1 MDIEDEGLVVNLV
14 FRGAGMLRVDTAD
27 RTILRLLRDRDRDG
41 IPSEVVLRD
50 GSRLLIFNI
59 SWGFDPAAVSAQVTT
74 NISPSIGGA
83 PVDVFT
89 TDAVVAINDPETGA
103 PLLAVA

>member
-1 MDIEDEGLVVNLV
+1 MNVV
-14 FRGAGMLRVDTAD
+14 FRGGGTRRVGPAD

-59 SWGFDPAAVSAQVTT
+59 SWGYDPAAVSAQVTT
-74 NISPSIGGA
+74 NISPAVGGA
-83 PVDVFT
+83 PVDVFST
-89 TDAVVAINDPETGA
+89 SAVVAINDPETGA

>member
-1 MDIEDEGLVVNLV
+1 MTDGELNVV
-14 FRGAGMLRVDTAD
+14 FRAEGIRRVDATD
-27 RTILRLLRDRDRDG
+27 RTILRLLRDRDREG

-59 SWGFDPAAVSAQVTT
+59 SWGYDPAAVSAQVTT
-74 NISPSIGGA
+74 NISPAVGGA

-89 TDAVVAINDPETGA
+89 TAAVVAINDPETGA

>member
-1 MDIEDEGLVVNLV
+1 MTEAFDMHVV
-14 FRGAGMLRVDTAD
+14 FRSPDTRHGEPAD

-41 IPSEVVLRD
+41 VPSEVVLRD

-59 SWGFDPAAVSAQVTT
+59 SWGYDPAAVSAQVTT
-74 NISPSIGGA
+74 NISPAIGGVS
-83 PVDVFT
+83 VDVFST
-89 TDAVVAINDPETGA
+89 AAVVAVNDPETGS

>member
-1 MDIEDEGLVVNLV
+1 LNLV
-14 FRGAGMLRVDTAD
+14 FRRNGNLRGDPAD
-27 RTILRLLRDRDRDG
+27 RTILRLLLDRDRDG

-59 SWGFDPAAVSAQVTT
+59 AWGYDPAAPEAQITT
-74 NISPSIGGA
+74 NISPSIGGM

-89 TDAVVAINDPETGA
+89 TSAVVAINDPETGA

>member
-1 MDIEDEGLVVNLV
+1 MNVV
-14 FRGAGMLRVDTAD
+14 FRGAGVLRVDPAD

-59 SWGFDPAAVSAQVTT
+59 SWGYDPAAFSAQVTT
-74 NISPSIGGA
+74 NISPSIGGVS
-83 PVDVFT
+83 VDVFT
-89 TDAVVAINDPETGA
+89 TDNVVAINDPETGA

>member
-1 MDIEDEGLVVNLV
+1 V
-14 FRGAGMLRVDTAD
+14 LRVDPAD

-59 SWGFDPAAVSAQVTT
+59 SWGYDPAAVSAQVTT
-74 NISPSIGGA
+74 NISPSIGGVS
-83 PVDVFT
+83 VDVFT
-89 TDAVVAINDPETGA
+89 TDTVVAINDPETGA

>member
-1 MDIEDEGLVVNLV
+1 MNVV
-14 FRGAGMLRVDTAD
+14 FRGAGVLRVDPAD

-59 SWGFDPAAVSAQVTT
+59 SWGYDPAAVSAQVTT
-74 NISPSIGGA
+74 NISPSIGGVS
-83 PVDVFT
+83 VDVFT
-89 TDAVVAINDPETGA
+89 TDTVVAINDPETGA

>member
-1 MDIEDEGLVVNLV
+1 MNLV
-14 FRGAGMLRVDTAD
+14 FRGTGVLRLDPAD
-27 RTILRLLRDRDRDG
+27 RTILCLLRDRDRYG

-50 GSRLLIFNI
+50 SSRLLIFNI
-59 SWGFDPAAVSAQVTT
+59 SWGYDRATMTSLQVTT

>member
-1 MDIEDEGLVVNLV
+1 MTVDELNVV
-14 FRGAGMLRVDTAD
+14 FRAEDTRRVGPAD

-41 IPSEVVLRD
+41 VPSEVVLHD

-59 SWGFDPAAVSAQVTT
+59 SWGYDPHAASAQVTT
-74 NISPSIGGA
+74 NISPAMGGA

-89 TDAVVAINDPETGA
+89 TAAVVAINDPETGA
-103 PLLAVA
+103 PLLAIA

>member
-1 MDIEDEGLVVNLV
+1 MNLV
-14 FRGAGMLRVDTAD
+14 FRLPGMLRVDPAD
-27 RTILRLLRDRDRDG
+27 RTILRMLIDRDHEG

-59 SWGFDPAAVSAQVTT
+59 AWGYDPTTVAPQVTT

-89 TDAVVAINDPETGA
+89 TDSVVAINDPETGT
-103 PLLAVA
+103 PLLMVA

>member
-1 MDIEDEGLVVNLV
+1 MNVV
-14 FRGAGMLRVDTAD
+14 FRGAGALRVDPAD

-59 SWGFDPAAVSAQVTT
+59 SWGYDPAAVSAQVTT
-74 NISPSIGGA
+74 NISPSIGGVS
-83 PVDVFT
+83 VDVFT
-89 TDAVVAINDPETGA
+89 TDTVVAINDPETGA

>member
-1 MDIEDEGLVVNLV
+1 VNVV
-14 FRGAGMLRVDTAD
+14 FRGAGVLRVDPAD
-27 RTILRLLRDRDRDG
+27 RTILRLLRDRDG

-59 SWGFDPAAVSAQVTT
+59 SWGYDPAAVSAQVTT
-74 NISPSIGGA
+74 NISPSIGGVS
-83 PVDVFT
+83 VDVFT
-89 TDAVVAINDPETGA
+89 TDTVVAINDPETGA

>member
-1 MDIEDEGLVVNLV
+1 MNVV
-14 FRGAGMLRVDTAD
+14 FREDGLRRVDPAD

-41 IPSEVVLRD
+41 VPSEVVLRD

-59 SWGFDPAAVSAQVTT
+59 SWGYDPSAVSAQVTT
-74 NISPSIGGA
+74 NISPAVGGA

-89 TDAVVAINDPETGA
+89 TAAVVAINDPETGT

>member
-1 MDIEDEGLVVNLV
+1 MHVV
-14 FRGAGMLRVDTAD
+14 FRGAGVLRVDPAD

-59 SWGFDPAAVSAQVTT
+59 SWGYDPAAVSAQVTT
-74 NISPSIGGA
+74 NISPSIGGVS
-83 PVDVFT
+83 VDVFT
-89 TDAVVAINDPETGA
+89 TDTVVAINDPETGA

>member
-1 MDIEDEGLVVNLV
+1 MTDAEVHVV
-14 FRGAGMLRVDTAD
+14 FRGPGPLRVEPAD

-41 IPSEVVLRD
+41 MPSEVVLRD

-59 SWGFDPAAVSAQVTT
+59 SWGYHPTAFCAQVTT
-74 NISPSIGGA
+74 NISPAVGGA
-83 PVDVFT
+83 TVEVFS

>member
-1 MDIEDEGLVVNLV
+1 MLNVI
-14 FRGAGMLRVDTAD
+14 FREVGALRVDRAD

-41 IPSEVVLRD
+41 MPSEVVLRD

-59 SWGFDPAAVSAQVTT
+59 SWGYDPSVAAAQVTT
-74 NISPSIGGA
+74 NISPSIGGL
-83 PVDVFT
+83 PVDVFST
-89 TDAVVAINDPETGA
+89 SAVVAINDPETGA

>member
-1 MDIEDEGLVVNLV
+1 MNVV
-14 FRGAGMLRVDTAD
+14 FRGAGVMRVDPAD

-59 SWGFDPAAVSAQVTT
+59 SWGYDPAAVSAQVTT
-74 NISPSIGGA
+74 NISPSIGGVS
-83 PVDVFT
+83 VDVFT

>member
-1 MDIEDEGLVVNLV
+1 MNVV
-14 FRGAGMLRVDTAD
+14 FRGAGVLRVDPAD

-59 SWGFDPAAVSAQVTT
+59 SWGYDPAAVSPQVTT
-74 NISPSIGGA
+74 NISPSIGGVS
-83 PVDVFT
+83 VDVFT
-89 TDAVVAINDPETGA
+89 TDTVVAINDPETGA